1 MKRPTFPV
9 RGNIFPVKELSL
21 SLVREDQLPVR
32 VATKPGKKRQS
43 ESNDQKK
50 TKKMRSSKGVYNQY
64 AS

>member
-1 MKRPTFPV
+1 M
-9 RGNIFPVKELSL
+9 KELSL

-50 TKKMRSSKGVYNQY
+50 TKKMRSSKDVYNQY